1 MTTDEKD
8 LVKKAEKTDLSDP
21 DSVKKTLDGILGW
34 VEKRKSVAQQPISST
49 STAKPW
55 GWVLGIIAAVL
66 IFLAL
71 AFAAWQ
77 AWKKGREIAKL
88 KHELDKRREEER
100 QARVNAELSKLSS
113 EREKYEKEAEQ
124 IRERIQ
130 ETKGG
135 ILKLEAERLTAH
147 AKIDKVTK
155 WEDVDLL
162 TKDDND

>member
-1 MTTDEKD
+1 MADDEKD
-8 LVKKAEKTDLSDP
+8 LIKEAEKTDLTNP
-21 DSVKKTLDGILGW
+21 ESVKKTLDGILGW
-34 VEKRKSVAQQPISST
+34 VEKKKAVAQEPVSQT

-66 IFLAL
+66 VFLAL

-88 KHELDKRREEER
+88 KHELDKRKEEER
-100 QARVNAELSKLSS
+100 QARVNAELAKLSS

-130 ETKGG
+130 ETKGD
-135 ILKLEAERLTAH
+135 ILKLEAERLSAH

-162 TKDDND
+162 TGDDND